1 MKVLITAFFFVL
13 LVNPCLAQK
22 SDPEILIT
30 IERQPCL
37 GSCPVYSARIYTDGT
52 VIYNGVDSVK
62 VIGEKRYK
70 IAEEWVK
77 RLLEAFEKADYFS
90 FKDEYISDENGK
102 TLTCLPTTITSILLN
117 GKKKQVI
124 NYYKAPKE
132 LERLETA
139 IEFLADLDKNIR
151 RLK

>member
-1 MKVLITAFFFVL
+1 MKVIIIAIFLVL

-22 SDPEILIT
+22 SDSEILIT
-30 IERQPCL
+30 IERKACF
-37 GSCPVYSARIYTDGT
+37 GSCSVYSARIYTDGT
-52 VIYNGVDSVK
+52 VIYNGVDFVK

-70 IAEEWVK
+70 IAEERVK

-90 FKDEYISDENGK
+90 FKDEYRFDENGMSV
-102 TLTCLPTTITSILLN
+102 TDQPTTITSIVLN

-132 LERLETA
+132 LEKLETA
-139 IEFLADLDKNIR
+139 IEFLADLDRNIGP
-151 RLK
+151 L